1 MSYLTT
7 SEHPRLIASIPTD
20 PEPLYKSNHR
30 PGLSEAGEPPA
41 DYKMSKAAPRTT
53 SIIGR
58 TFLSLGESNFLLRT
72 FPPST

>member
-1 MSYLTT
+1 MSCSTT

-41 DYKMSKAAPRTT
+41 DCKLWSRVNEC
-53 SIIGR
+53 
-58 TFLSLGESNFLLRT
+58 LGINQKGNKWLESHQQNQ
-72 FPPST
+72 